1 MTDISPQSWAA
12 PDAPSGPFGGRAP
25 ILLAVAERTE
35 QRRLTVLLRIILLVP
50 QWVALWALGIAAEV
64 IAVIGWFG
72 ALFTGRL
79 PRFAETYLSGYLHW
93 QVRVS
98 AYQVLLTDAYPP
110 FTLGDSDYPV
120 RVAIPP
126 PGPLNRLAVLFRL
139 ILVIPPAIVSGLLV
153 WGGWTIVLFITWLIM
168 LVTGTMPVSLYQ
180 AYAAVLRYYSRYLG
194 YLLMLTSE
202 YPSEIFGDRLS
213 PGQLAVAQGTDGYPA
228 AGLPGFPPQP
238 ASEPAEQL
246 GQAEAPGSPARP
258 DGYPGEPGAQ
268 PGAPAYPAQ
277 PGGYP
282 TEAGAQPGTPA
293 YPGQPANY
301 PTEPGGQP
309 AAQPGQSFP
318 GQSFPGQSFPGQS
331 FPGQSFPGQPATVPA
346 GPGSFGSPVGQP
358 PETALFAQPAVG
370 SPWRLVLSD
379 GARKLVGLFLALG
392 VVLIIGYAV
401 VIAIVVSSA
410 ANSAV
415 TRNNAITQVQDSYST
430 LSRTLS
436 SFQAKSTACQGNLQC
451 VTALDRQASQAFDT
465 FGTSVRGTAM
475 PNGATTT
482 AADQLATASQ
492 AAGQLLQRLGSAT
505 TAAQYEATIN
515 SANVQQILNQVDVD
529 YQNLGTQLNAP

>member
-1 MTDISPQSWAA
+1 MTDISPQPWAA
-12 PDAPSGPFGGRAP
+12 PDVPGGPFGGRAP
-25 ILLAVAERTE
+25 ILLAVPERTE
-35 QRRLTVLLRIILLVP
+35 QRRLTVLLRVILLIP

-79 PRFAETYLSGYLHW
+79 PRFAEAYLSGYLHW
-93 QVRVS
+93 QIRVS

-126 PGPLNRLAVLFRL
+126 SGPLNRLAVLFRI
-139 ILVIPPAIVSGLLV
+139 ILAVPAAIVSALLV
-153 WGGWTIVLFITWLIM
+153 WGGWTTVLFITWLIM
-168 LVTGTMPVSLYQ
+168 LVTGTMPASLYQ

-213 PGQLAVAQGTDGYPA
+213 RGELAMAQGTAGYPV

-238 ASEPAEQL
+238 ASEPGGFPAERQ
-246 GQAEAPGSPARP
+246 GQAEAPGFPAR
-258 DGYPGEPGAQ
+258 
-268 PGAPAYPAQ
+268 

-282 TEAGAQPGTPA
+282 PEPGTQPGPPTFPGQLTNYPPEPGGQYGLPA
-293 YPGQPANY
+293 YPGQPTNY
-301 PTEPGGQP
+301 PPEPGGQP
-309 AAQPGQSFP
+309 SAFV
-318 GQSFPGQSFPGQS
+318 
-331 FPGQSFPGQPATVPA
+331 GQSFPGQPATVPA

-358 PETALFAQPAVG
+358 PETALFAQTTAG
-370 SPWRLVLSD
+370 SPWPLVLSD
-379 GARKLVGLFLALG
+379 GARKLIGLFLALG
-392 VVLIIGYAV
+392 VVLVLAYVTVIAAV
-401 VIAIVVSSA
+401 VGSA
-410 ANSAV
+410 ASSTA
-415 TRNNAITQVQDSYST
+415 TRNNAIAQVQASYST
-430 LSRTLS
+430 LSGTLS
-436 SFQAKSTACQGNLQC
+436 SFQAKSTACQGNLPC
-451 VTALDRQASQAFDT
+451 VAALDRQASRAFDT
-465 FGTSVRGTAM
+465 FGTSVRGIAM

>member
-12 PDAPSGPFGGRAP
+12 PEAPSGPFGGRAP

-35 QRRLTVLLRIILLVP
+35 QRRLTVLLRFILLIP
-50 QWVALWALGIAAEV
+50 QWVTLWALGIAAEV

-79 PRFAETYLSGYLHW
+79 PRFAEAYLSGYLHW

-110 FTLGDSDYPV
+110 FTLDDSEYPV

-139 ILVIPPAIVSGLLV
+139 ILVIPAAIVAGLLA
-153 WGGWTIVLFITWLIM
+153 WGGWTIVLFVTWLIV
-168 LVTGTMPVSLYQ
+168 LVTGTMPASLYQ

-213 PGQLAVAQGTDGYPA
+213 PGQLAVAEGSPGYPA
-228 AGLPGFPPQP
+228 AGLPGFAPQP
-238 ASEPAEQL
+238 ASEPAEQP
-246 GQAEAPGSPARP
+246 GQAEATGLAARS
-258 DGYPGEPGAQ
+258 DGYPGEPTAQ
-268 PGAPAYPAQ
+268 PGAASYPAQ

-282 TEAGAQPGTPA
+282 TAPGGYPTESAAQPPAYPTESAAQPPAYPTEFAAQPPA
-293 YPGQPANY
+293 YPGQPH
-301 PTEPGGQP
+301 PGQP
-309 AAQPGQSFP
+309 AA
-318 GQSFPGQSFPGQS
+318 
-331 FPGQSFPGQPATVPA
+331 VPA

-358 PETALFAQPAVG
+358 PETALFGQPATG
-370 SPWRLVLSD
+370 SPWQLVLSD

-401 VIAIVVSSA
+401 VISIVVSSA
-410 ANSAV
+410 ANSTV
-415 TRNNAITQVQDSYST
+415 TRNNAITHVEASYST

-475 PNGATTT
+475 PDAASTT

-505 TAAQYEATIN
+505 SAAQYEATIAG
-515 SANVQQILNQVDVD
+515 ANVQQILNQVDED

>member
-12 PDAPSGPFGGRAP
+12 PEAPGGPFGGRAP
-25 ILLAVAERTE
+25 IMLAVAERTE
-35 QRRLTVLLRIILLVP
+35 QRRLLVLLRIILLVP

-79 PRFAETYLSGYLHW
+79 PRFAEAYLSGYLHW

-110 FTLGDSDYPV
+110 FALGDSEYPV

-139 ILVIPPAIVSGLLV
+139 ILVIPAAIVSGLLV

-168 LVTGTMPVSLYQ
+168 LVTGTMPASLYQ

-213 PGQLAVAQGTDGYPA
+213 PGQLAVAEGSAGYP
-228 AGLPGFPPQP
+228 AGLPGFPPRP
-238 ASEPAEQL
+238 ASEPAGQR
-246 GQAEAPGSPARP
+246 GQAEAPGLATRP
-258 DGYPGEPGAQ
+258 DGYAGEPTAQPGPATDPAQPSGYPTAPGGYPTEPGAQ
-268 PGAPAYPAQ
+268 PGGYPAEPGAYPAQ

-282 TEAGAQPGTPA
+282 TEPGGQPDA
-293 YPGQPANY
+293 YPGPSWPGQPA
-301 PTEPGGQP
+301 
-309 AAQPGQSFP
+309 A
-318 GQSFPGQSFPGQS
+318 
-331 FPGQSFPGQPATVPA
+331 VPA

-358 PETALFAQPAVG
+358 PETALFAQPAAG
-370 SPWRLVLSD
+370 SPWQLVLSD

-392 VVLIIGYAV
+392 VVLVIGYVV
-401 VIAIVVSSA
+401 VITVVVSSA
-410 ANSAV
+410 ANSTV
-415 TRNNAITQVQDSYST
+415 TRNNAITHVEASYST

-436 SFQAKSTACQGNLQC
+436 SFQARSAACQGSLQC
-451 VTALDRQASQAFDT
+451 VTALDRQASQAFDS

-475 PNGATTT
+475 PGAATTT

-492 AAGQLLQRLGSAT
+492 AAGQLLQRLSSAT
-505 TAAQYEATIN
+505 TAAQYEAIV
-515 SANVQQILNQVDVD
+515 SSSNVRQILSQVDED

>member
-12 PDAPSGPFGGRAP
+12 PDAPSGLFGGRAP
-25 ILLAVAERTE
+25 ILLAVAERNE
-35 QRRLTVLLRIILLVP
+35 QRRLTVLLRFILLIP
-50 QWVALWALGIAAEV
+50 HWVALWALGIAAEV

-79 PRFAETYLSGYLHW
+79 PRFADTYLSGYLHW
-93 QVRVS
+93 QIRVS

-126 PGPLNRLAVLFRL
+126 AGPLNRLAVLFRL
-139 ILVIPPAIVSGLLV
+139 ILAIPAAIVSALLV
-153 WGGWTIVLFITWLIM
+153 WGGWTIVLFVTWLIV
-168 LVTGTMPVSLYQ
+168 LVTGTMPTSLYQ

-213 PGQLAVAQGTDGYPA
+213 PGQLAVAQGSAGFPA
-228 AGLPGFPPQP
+228 AGLPGFPPRP
-238 ASEPAEQL
+238 ASEPGGFPAEQP
-246 GQAEAPGSPARP
+246 GRAEAPGFPVQPR
-258 DGYPGEPGAQ
+258 GYPAGPGAQ
-268 PGAPAYPAQ
+268 PAPPAYPAEPGGYPAEPGGYPAGPGAQPPPPAYPAQ

-282 TEAGAQPGTPA
+282 AEPA
-293 YPGQPANY
+293 AFTGQSSPGQPA
-301 PTEPGGQP
+301 
-309 AAQPGQSFP
+309 
-318 GQSFPGQSFPGQS
+318 
-331 FPGQSFPGQPATVPA
+331 A
-346 GPGSFGSPVGQP
+346 GPGSFGGPVGQP
-358 PETALFAQPAVG
+358 PETALFAQPTVS
-370 SPWRLVLSD
+370 SPWQLVLSD

-392 VVLIIGYAV
+392 VVLVVGYAV
-401 VIAIVVSSA
+401 VIAVVAGSA
-410 ANSAV
+410 ANSTV
-415 TRNNAITQVQDSYST
+415 TRNNAITQVQASYRT
-430 LSRTLS
+430 LSSTLS

-451 VTALDRQASQAFDT
+451 VTALDQQASQAFDT

-475 PNGATTT
+475 PDGATTN

-492 AAGQLLQRLGSAT
+492 AAGHLLQRLGSAT
-505 TAAQYEATIN
+505 TAAQYEAIVSST
-515 SANVQQILNQVDVD
+515 NVQQVLDQVDLD

>member
-12 PDAPSGPFGGRAP
+12 PTAPSGPFGGRAP
-25 ILLAVAERTE
+25 IMLAVAERTE

-79 PRFAETYLSGYLHW
+79 PRFAEAYLSGYLHW

-110 FTLGDSDYPV
+110 FTLGDSEYPV

-139 ILVIPPAIVSGLLV
+139 ILVIPAAIVSGLLV

-168 LVTGTMPVSLYQ
+168 LVTGTMPASLYQ

-213 PGQLAVAQGTDGYPA
+213 PGQLAVAEGSAGYPA

-238 ASEPAEQL
+238 ASQPAGPPGE
-246 GQAEAPGSPARP
+246 AEAGLPARP
-258 DGYPGEPGAQ
+258 DDYPAEPGAQ
-268 PGAPAYPAQ
+268 PGPATYPAQ
-277 PGGYP
+277 PSGYP
-282 TEAGAQPGTPA
+282 AESVGYPAEPAAQPDA
-293 YPGQPANY
+293 YPGQSRR
-301 PTEPGGQP
+301 TGQP
-309 AAQPGQSFP
+309 AA
-318 GQSFPGQSFPGQS
+318 
-331 FPGQSFPGQPATVPA
+331 VPA
-346 GPGSFGSPVGQP
+346 WPGSFGSPVGQP
-358 PETALFAQPAVG
+358 PETALFAPPATG
-370 SPWRLVLSD
+370 SPWQLVLSD

-392 VVLIIGYAV
+392 VVLIIGYVV
-401 VIAIVVSSA
+401 VITVVVSSA
-410 ANSAV
+410 ANSTV
-415 TRNNAITQVQDSYST
+415 TRNNAITHVEASYST

-451 VTALDRQASQAFDT
+451 VAALDRQASQAFDS

-475 PNGATTT
+475 PGAATTT
-482 AADQLATASQ
+482 AADRLATAAQ
-492 AAGQLLQRLGSAT
+492 AAGQLLQRLSSAT
-505 TAAQYEATIN
+505 TAAQYEAIIN
-515 SANVQQILNQVDVD
+515 SANVQQILSQVDED